1 MEFNSEK
8 EPLLNKED
16 QDTIIKIEDSKDK
29 EKSKEQ
35 IIDCKEFLEL
45 ICFCCYDYDVT
56 KKEYEAH
63 LALSNKCSVSYDQE
77 NPIHENYFSTFL
89 QEYKIYLKKK
99 QKKITKILTIK
110 F

>member
-1 MEFNSEK
+1 MDYNPEK

-16 QDTIIKIEDSKDK
+16 QNIIIKIEETKDQ

-56 KKEYEAH
+56 QKEYEA
-63 LALSNKCSVSYDQE
+63 
-77 NPIHENYFSTFL
+77 I
-89 QEYKIYLKKK
+89 
-99 QKKITKILTIK
+99 
-110 F
+110 